1 MNDPLVSIQA
11 ATINFTHWVAYSD
24 LLELAHMAQDAQ
36 LFAYHGSDPCTI
48 HIVRMPP
55 SSFMQSVTSA
65 DRWCPRLSTQT
76 TFWTQMSIDMN
87 VDYADLTNA
96 QAVQLVGLSV
106 GCIFVIPFTKKYGRR
121 STYIFST
128 AVLAGACWWA
138 AYMKTDAE
146 LFVTSLLFGLAGAP
160 NETVVQMTVCFHGI
174 IFISGCCH
182 QNSSRFLPLPT

>member
-1 MNDPLVSIQA
+1 
-11 ATINFTHWVAYSD
+11 
-24 LLELAHMAQDAQ
+24 
-36 LFAYHGSDPCTI
+36 
-48 HIVRMPP
+48 
-55 SSFMQSVTSA
+55 
-65 DRWCPRLSTQT
+65 
-76 TFWTQMSIDMN
+76 MSIDMN

-160 NETVVQMTVCFHGI
+160 NETVVQMTVCFHDI
-174 IFISGCCH
+174 IFYLGLLSSKLF
-182 QNSSRFLPLPT
+182 NSLPLPT